1 MPFSGS
7 SRGGLRSRG
16 YGRKVPQGS
25 EETPEGKPCIGR
37 STRMTCQSDLALLS
51 QLDTRCDDRGRAE
64 SPHPHELILSSP
76 RLSCMSTTWAL
87 GHTQRKCTERWL
99 PRPATRL
106 TVAWATAT
114 RGAIN
119 LRSSVLGA
127 GGTLRDVRRT
137 RRESALDLRG
147 ATLTVGMGK
156 GKQGTGRSKVRE
168 LAWVQLVVLVA
179 WVTLMVYVGYSRFAR
194 GRRDTED
201 STS

>member
-1 MPFSGS
+1 MGAGA
-7 SRGGLRSRG
+7 RT
-16 YGRKVPQGS
+16 K
-25 EETPEGKPCIGR
+25 
-37 STRMTCQSDLALLS
+37 
-51 QLDTRCDDRGRAE
+51 
-64 SPHPHELILSSP
+64 
-76 RLSCMSTTWAL
+76 
-87 GHTQRKCTERWL
+87 KCTEQWL

-106 TVAWATAT
+106 TVACATAT

-127 GGTLRDVRRT
+127 GGTVLDVRRT